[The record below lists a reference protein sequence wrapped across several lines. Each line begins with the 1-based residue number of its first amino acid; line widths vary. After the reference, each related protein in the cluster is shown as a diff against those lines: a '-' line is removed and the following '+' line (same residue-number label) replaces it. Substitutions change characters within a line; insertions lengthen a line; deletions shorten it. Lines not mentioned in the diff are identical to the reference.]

1 MSKIFIFY
9 TTVFYLSYF
18 LINNWK
24 FLNNKLLDKE
34 TSKVQS
40 FHEISTSYEEAE
52 EGSWIRKNGA
62 IWKGFG
68 ES

>member
-40 FHEISTSYEEAE
+40 FHEIATPRS
-52 EGSWIRKNGA
+52 GGILIFV
-62 IWKGFG
+62 IWFFVLVK
-68 ES
+68 EK